1 MNRDDK
7 RLIWAI
13 IGSAFIA
20 PVVGTLMAYI
30 IKKKL
35 NFKKKR

>member
-1 MNRDDK
+1 MNKDDK

-20 PVVGTLMAYI
+20 PIVGTLITYLI
-30 IKKKL
+30 RNKL
-35 NFKKKR
+35 GFKKR